1 MNNKEAIEYLSKLI
15 DSLYKKLLVLLAIAG
30 GFGAYS
36 ISFLKE
42 GNSLG
47 YAFLIVFGWS
57 SVAIL
62 IAYLKL
68 SENIKKLEDING

>member
-1 MNNKEAIEYLSKLI
+1 MNNKETIEYLSKLI

-30 GFGAYS
+30 GFGSYS

-47 YAFLIVFGWS
+47 YIFLIVFGWS

-68 SENIKKLEDING
+68 SENIKKMEEING